1 MAKYRPLPAYLTI
14 RPSSIEGL
22 GLFTIKDIPK
32 NTNIGLT
39 HVFCDCTLQI
49 IRTPLG
55 GFINHS
61 NKPNCK
67 LSKLNGFNYLWTTE
81 DIPAYTELTLK
92 YTMYNPEEE

>member
-1 MAKYRPLPAYLTI
+1 MYRPLPSYLTI
-14 RPSSIEGL
+14 RPSTIEGL

-32 NTNIGLT
+32 GTQLGLT
-39 HVFCDCTLQI
+39 HIFCDCHAQI

-61 NKPNCK
+61 TKPNCK
-67 LSKLNGFNYLWTTE
+67 LSKLDGFNYLWTIE
-81 DIPAYTELTLK
+81 DIEAYTELTLK